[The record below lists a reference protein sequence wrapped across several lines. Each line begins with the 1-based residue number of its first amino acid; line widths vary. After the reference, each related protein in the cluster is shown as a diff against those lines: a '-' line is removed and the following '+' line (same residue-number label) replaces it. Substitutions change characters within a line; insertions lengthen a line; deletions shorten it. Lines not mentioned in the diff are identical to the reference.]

1 MGVRGLQLDIQACI
15 TLLFPLCLGK
25 CCDMGL
31 SFTREVSDSPA
42 AVGYINIMK
51 SELIFKLNGRR
62 IRKSSI
68 TTVLDC
74 IILHSCISQDCC
86 KMNSRDDRQTHRMTT
101 KVLSSRPRINVARPT
116 IAKISCSR
124 VTKS

>member
-31 SFTREVSDSPA
+31 SFIREVSDSPA
-42 AVGYINIMK
+42 AVEYINIMK

-74 IILHSCISQDCC
+74 IYFVPAL
-86 KMNSRDDRQTHRMTT
+86 
-101 KVLSSRPRINVARPT
+101 VLLGPNPQGLASKTVAKQPT
-116 IAKISCSR
+116 AKIACSG
-124 VTKS
+124 VIKS